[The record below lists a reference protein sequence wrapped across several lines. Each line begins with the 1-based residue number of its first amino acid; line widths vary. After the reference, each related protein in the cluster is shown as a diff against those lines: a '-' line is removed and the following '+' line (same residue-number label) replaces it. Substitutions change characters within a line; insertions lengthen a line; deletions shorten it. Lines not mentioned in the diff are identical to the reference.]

1 MHDFSFRNVDLYC
14 EETKVADIV
23 EKFGTPVYIYSY
35 RTIINHYR
43 KLDRAFQDLEHLI
56 CYSVKANPSLAICKA
71 LANEGS
77 GFDIVSGGELYR
89 ILKIGADPQKIVFAG
104 VGKTASEI
112 EYALKSNILLFN
124 VESFSELLL
133 LNEIAQKLERK
144 APIALRVN
152 PDVDPG
158 THHYITTGR
167 RENKFGVDLQLA
179 PEMLEEAR
187 KLPGIEIM
195 GVHAHIG
202 SQITSVE
209 PYFIMVERV
218 LSLIEELRRQGFN
231 LSWMNI
237 GGGMGIVYH
246 DETPSTAEELAQ
258 ALLPNLKKAGL
269 KIIIEPGRFIVGNA
283 GILVTKVLY
292 WKKTAG
298 KEFVIVDAGMNDLIR
313 PALYQAY
320 HHITPITMLSHP
332 EVIADIVGPVCE
344 SGDFFAHD
352 RKIRRVEPG
361 EYLAIMSAGA
371 YGFSM
376 SSNYNSRPRGPEVM
390 VINQNY
396 YMIRERESYLDLID
410 RELVLPILQK

>member
-14 EETKVADIV
+14 EEIKVADIV

-167 RENKFGVDLQLA
+167 RENKFGVDLKSA
-179 PEMLEEAR
+179 PEMLAEAR
-187 KLPGIEIM
+187 KLPGIEIK

-209 PYFIMVERV
+209 PYFTMVERV
-218 LSLIEELRRQGFN
+218 LSLIEELRRQGFH

-258 ALLPNLKKAGL
+258 ALLPNLKEAGL

-320 HHITPITMLSHP
+320 HQITPIKMLSHP

-396 YMIRERESYLDLID
+396 YMIRERETYLDLID